1 PTVEESGGPALKGFE
16 AGAWVGLLAPSG
28 QPPEQLARLQRETV
42 AALAD
47 PSLRV
52 RMSSLGLEPQGSTAA
67 EFGALIAAESV
78 K

>member
-1 PTVEESGGPALKGFE
+1 
-16 AGAWVGLLAPSG
+16 SG

-67 EFGALIAAESV
+67 EFAALIAAESV
-78 K
+78 KWARVVRLSGVKVDR